1 MSTMEAT
8 YGIAPHGGALVDRV
22 LRGVVREAAL
32 EKAASLK
39 KIPLC
44 PTAISDLEL
53 IAVGA
58 FSPLTGFMTQADYR
72 SVVEDMHLSNG
83 LVWTIP
89 ITLAVSRQQA
99 DELREGEEMALV
111 EGEGHILGILQL
123 AEKFTYDK
131 EREAAQ
137 VYRTTDDAHPGVAR
151 LYAQGEVLLG
161 GGGGLG

>member
-1 MSTMEAT
+1 M
-8 YGIAPHGGALVDRV
+8 APHGGALVDRV

-32 EKAASLK
+32 ERAASLK
-39 KIPLC
+39 KIPLS

-72 SVVEDMHLSNG
+72 SVVEDMRLSNG

-99 DELREGEEMALV
+99 DELLEGEEVALV
-111 EGEGHILGILQL
+111 EGEG
-123 AEKFTYDK
+123 
-131 EREAAQ
+131 
-137 VYRTTDDAHPGVAR
+137 
-151 LYAQGEVLLG
+151 
-161 GGGGLG
+161 